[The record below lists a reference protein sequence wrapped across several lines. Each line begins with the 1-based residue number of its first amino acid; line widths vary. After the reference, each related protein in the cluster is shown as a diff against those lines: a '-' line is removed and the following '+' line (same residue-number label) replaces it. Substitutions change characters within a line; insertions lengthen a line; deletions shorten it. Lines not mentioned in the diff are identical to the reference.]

1 MDCMLPCTG
10 VIGVT
15 MGYCEKV
22 ARQIKSPQTKK
33 DEKIEEE
40 NKKKKGADTRRVQ
53 CEECH
58 EWFEN
63 EEKMTWHSLNW
74 LSSNNH

>member
-1 MDCMLPCTG
+1 MDSVLPYTDH
-10 VIGVT
+10 IGVT
-15 MGYCEKV
+15 KGSCEKV
-22 ARQIKSPQTKK
+22 ARKMESPHNKK
-33 DEKIEEE
+33 NEEIEEE

-74 LSSNNH
+74 LSSNDH